1 MSGHMNT
8 ERLPWLYLTFL
19 KGLYLKILLHR
30 TSAIAYS
37 EWRLELASESYVK
50 SASPSASQSCFASLE
65 SITKLGTNL
74 QRLMNKLNA
83 ELACLRRARLANA
96 ARDAADS
103 IDEDSD
109 RQSLFSGDRSCAGDS
124 CDDDDN
130 VYKTKTAVGDVAVND
145 DIQGKSH
152 SEAHRA
158 VLTMMVSLFHF
169 RDDQISQN
177 MSLA

>member
-1 MSGHMNT
+1 MLRWPGVRTLHKGVLTLKYVRAHEHRAIAMA
-8 ERLPWLYLTFL
+8 LPYVLE
-19 KGLYLKILLHR
+19 GLV
-30 TSAIAYS
+30 SQDSVAQDCAIAYS

-50 SASPSASQSCFASLE
+50 SDSPSASQSCFASLE

-145 DIQGKSH
+145 DIQGK
-152 SEAHRA
+152 
-158 VLTMMVSLFHF
+158 
-169 RDDQISQN
+169 
-177 MSLA
+177 

>member
-8 ERLPWLYLTFL
+8 EQLPWLCLE
-19 KGLYLKILLHR
+19 GLV
-30 TSAIAYS
+30 SQDSVAQDCAIAYS
-37 EWRLELASESYVK
+37 EWRLELASESYIK
-50 SASPSASQSCFASLE
+50 SDSASASQSCFASLE
-65 SITKLGTNL
+65 RVTKLGTNL

-103 IDEDSD
+103 IDEDRD
-109 RQSLFSGDRSCAGDS
+109 RQSLFSADRSCAGDS

-130 VYKTKTAVGDVAVND
+130 RDVYKTKTAVGDVAVND